1 MFVEYAVGPVLA
13 LLISLKYTKLTIDK
27 KINKY
32 DEILTRLDKVEK
44 RVDEIDKE
52 TLKKMMITLTPVAK
66 AVNELQEAIGI
77 K

>member
-13 LLISLKYTKLTIDK
+13 LLISLKYTKVIINK
-27 KINKY
+27 KISKY
-32 DEILTRLDKVEK
+32 DEILTRLEKVEN
-44 RVDEIDKE
+44 RVDQIDRE

>member
-13 LLISLKYTKLTIDK
+13 LLISLKYTKVIINK
-27 KINKY
+27 KISKY

>member
-13 LLISLKYTKLTIDK
+13 LLISLKYTKVIINK
-27 KINKY
+27 KISKY
-32 DEILTRLDKVEK
+32 DEILTRLEKVEN
-44 RVDEIDKE
+44 RVEQIDKE

>member
-13 LLISLKYTKLTIDK
+13 LLISLKYTKVIINK
-27 KINKY
+27 KISKY
-32 DEILTRLDKVEK
+32 DEILTRLEKVENK
-44 RVDEIDKE
+44 VDEIDRE

>member
-13 LLISLKYTKLTIDK
+13 LLISLKYTKVIIDK
-27 KINKY
+27 KISKY
-32 DEILTRLDKVEK
+32 DEILTRLEKVEN
-44 RVDEIDKE
+44 RVDQVDRE

>member
-13 LLISLKYTKLTIDK
+13 LLISLKYTKVIIDK
-27 KINKY
+27 KISKY
-32 DEILTRLDKVEK
+32 DEILTRLEKVEN
-44 RVDEIDKE
+44 RVDQIDRE

>member
-32 DEILTRLDKVEK
+32 DEILTRLDKVEN
-44 RVDEIDKE
+44 RVDQIDRE